1 MKHDSNHTGRYPRTM
16 EEAFGPY
23 AGGGIAEKVT
33 PINKGDRII
42 IAACLIILAAF
53 IAMVLLGWVD

>member
-1 MKHDSNHTGRYPRTM
+1 MKYDSNRTGRYPRTM

-23 AGGGIAEKVT
+23 ASGGITEKVT
-33 PINKGDRII
+33 PMDKWDRII
-42 IAACLIILAAF
+42 LSVCLIILTAF

>member
-1 MKHDSNHTGRYPRTM
+1 M

-23 AGGGIAEKVT
+23 AGGSITEEVT
-33 PINKGDRII
+33 PMDKWDRII
-42 IAACLIILAAF
+42 LSVCLIILTAF